1 MTIFILLI
9 LAFVAFAFYRYRQYQ
24 KQREIEEMAADAQ
37 AYVSSEVVE
46 LLQRF
51 KTIAT
56 ENETAMS
63 AQHKKIQLHIKNLTE
78 NLLCHTDS
86 EQSVREYLAQAKQEI
101 ALINI
106 ELEKLSGQ
114 KKPDADQAFDDLK

>member
-1 MTIFILLI
+1 MTIFIFLI

-56 ENETAMS
+56 ENDTAMS

-86 EQSVREYLAQAKQEI
+86 EQSVREYLSQAKQEV

-106 ELEKLSGQ
+106 ELEKLFGQ
-114 KKPDADQAFDDLK
+114 KQPDADQAFDDLK

>member
-1 MTIFILLI
+1 MTIFIFLI

-56 ENETAMS
+56 ENDTAMS
-63 AQHKKIQLHIKNLTE
+63 AQQKRLNCISKMSRKTYSVIPTANKVCVNISPKPNKNW
-78 NLLCHTDS
+78 
-86 EQSVREYLAQAKQEI
+86 R
-101 ALINI
+101 
-106 ELEKLSGQ
+106 
-114 KKPDADQAFDDLK
+114 